1 MFTVAFLDMS
11 IPNIIASLFDIAI
24 LALIIY
30 KLLMLIRGTRA
41 VQLIKGII
49 VLLIMANV
57 SDLLGLHTLQWVLD
71 QFWAVI
77 FIFLAIVFQPELR
90 RALEQIGRGQFFFSS
105 NDLSSGDVIHT
116 IDEIVEAL
124 VSCAKTKTGALIII
138 EREIGLNDYIETG
151 VMLNSQISEEL
162 LRNIFVVNTPLH
174 DGAVIIRGNSIVAAA
189 CFLPLSDNPYLS
201 ISLGTRHRA
210 GIGISEVSDAI
221 SLIVSEE
228 TGVISL
234 ATEGKLFRNLDEK
247 QLREVLSTNLTNVGV
262 PKYLFRKG
270 GLKRG

>member
-1 MFTVAFLDMS
+1 LFTIAFIDMS
-11 IPNIIASLFDIAI
+11 IPNIIASIFDIAI

-228 TGVISL
+228 TGVISM

-262 PKYLFRKG
+262 PKYRFRKG

>member
-1 MFTVAFLDMS
+1 LFTVAFLDMS